1 MMKTGLATKP
11 QSAPAACICLRLTH
25 PTAQQVCIAGSF
37 NDWQPDATPMTRR
50 DDGQWVKE
58 LVLPPGRYEYR
69 FLVDGEWADD
79 PAATE
84 LIPNSFGTANAV
96 LVVAPPKSSP
106 TRVSRTSVRSRSRPK
121 VLIEQFCGRLVVPR
135 GVPA

>member
-1 MMKTGLATKP
+1 MKTALATKTP
-11 QSAPAACICLRLTH
+11 SAPAACICLRLTH
-25 PTAQQVCIAGSF
+25 PTARQVCVAGSF
-37 NDWQPDATPMTRR
+37 NDWQPDVTPMTRR

-58 LVLPPGRYEYR
+58 LALPPGRYEYR

-84 LIPNSFGTANAV
+84 LTPNVFGTANAV
-96 LVVAPPKSSP
+96 LVVAQPRLGS
-106 TRVSRTSVRSRSRPK
+106 TRTSRTSARSRSRPK
-121 VLIEQFCGRLVVPR
+121 ALIEQFCGRLVVPR